1 MRKVINTLSWA
12 PLPQCL
18 ELSQLSF
25 VLITKLI
32 GATCCYQLVSTYC
45 FLYLLGS
52 QQSHRTEAPSHHGAH
67 KDCKAKK
74 AVFYYCCFFQERETT
89 HVAVIRA
96 AIIVKSR
103 GKQKSH
109 VVINVRSR
117 SAVLESL
124 CNSFLTCSDCSVS
137 LGPSVSLLV
146 KEMVAIF
153 PDSLYRSI

>member
-1 MRKVINTLSWA
+1 M
-12 PLPQCL
+12 
-18 ELSQLSF
+18 
-25 VLITKLI
+25 
-32 GATCCYQLVSTYC
+32 
-45 FLYLLGS
+45 
-52 QQSHRTEAPSHHGAH
+52 
-67 KDCKAKK
+67 
-74 AVFYYCCFFQERETT
+74 
-89 HVAVIRA
+89 AVIRA